1 MVGINE
7 HILLT
12 GAGFTY
18 DFGGFLAKDMWGM
31 IFNDPHISGFPRLK
45 ELMRDDFDYES
56 SYYKVISGTGFTT
69 VEKDAFRMATEKAYK
84 KLDESIRM
92 YRHRKHRANSNVAF
106 DFLGK
111 FNGASNYKKGFY
123 FTLNQDLFVERYASG
138 GNGPVTP
145 GVNKPSI
152 GQDKELATAELVTLP
167 DENKVKT
174 ETFQNPLNAIPF
186 VYLKLHGSWNWL
198 SSDGKKRLVIGRDKI
213 QQISDEPLLKYYFE
227 LFEKALLRENVKLFV
242 IGYGFGDE
250 HINKTILKA
259 IKSYGLK
266 LYILDPSGPENFK
279 ERHRAMWDGVVGYFP
294 YSISEVFG
302 ENSPNEKLKLINE
315 SYWGY

>member
-1 MVGINE
+1 MVEINE
-7 HILLT
+7 QILLT

-31 IFNDPHISGFPRLK
+31 IFNDPHISGFSRLK

-56 SYYKVISGTGFTT
+56 IYYKVTSGNEYTPK
-69 VEKDAFRMATEKAYK
+69 EKEVIRIAAEKAYK
-84 KLDESIRM
+84 KLDDSICG
-92 YRHRKHRANSNVAF
+92 YRYRPNRKANSTEIF
-106 DFLGK
+106 K
-111 FNGASNYKKGFY
+111 FIGGFKGASNYKKGFY
-123 FTLNQDLFVERYASG
+123 FTLNQDLFVERYAG
-138 GNGPVTP
+138 ANRPVTL
-145 GVNKPSI
+145 GVPMPNI
-152 GQDKELATAELVTLP
+152 GQDKELTTAELVTLP

-174 ETFQNPLNAIPF
+174 ETFQNSLNAIPF

-198 SSDGKKRLVIGRDKI
+198 SSDGKKRLVIGRDKM
-213 QQISDEPLLKYYFE
+213 QQISDEPLLEYYFE

-242 IGYGFGDE
+242 IGYGFGDA

-266 LYILDPSGPENFK
+266 LYILDPSGPESFK
-279 ERHRAMWDGVVGYFP
+279 ERHGAMWDGVVGYFP

-302 ENSPNEKLKLINE
+302 EDSPNEKLKLING